1 MIFNVSV
8 LTNNELKNYTAS
20 GETNEEIANKV
31 LKTFKNVEYINI
43 KRKTNWKE
51 WIIIKFKALLRK
63 VVFNTNTDNIIRNK
77 DKNKYCTW
85 FKCNCR
91 SNELLELRKLDAIT
105 NNDSTYDC
113 DLVCNKCEYLKI
125 IN

>member
-43 KRKTNWKE
+43 KRKTN
-51 WIIIKFKALLRK
+51 
-63 VVFNTNTDNIIRNK
+63 
-77 DKNKYCTW
+77 
-85 FKCNCR
+85 
-91 SNELLELRKLDAIT
+91 
-105 NNDSTYDC
+105 
-113 DLVCNKCEYLKI
+113 
-125 IN
+125 